1 MRTRIHLAAAF
12 LTVLLAVFL
21 AMQAVA
27 AGAED
32 PFQSHVRPTEPLSP
46 EEERKAFLLPPGFE
60 IQLVAAEPDIL
71 KPLNLAFDGRGRL
84 WVTDTTEYP
93 YPAKDGAPGR
103 DTIKVLE
110 DADGDGR
117 AEKITTFAD
126 GLNIPIG
133 LYPYRRGVV
142 AFSIPNISYFEDT
155 DGDGRADRREVLY
168 GPFDTTRDTHG
179 MNNSFVRGFDGWVYA
194 CHGFSNESKVQGKDG
209 HVVRMQSGNIYR
221 FRLDGSRI
229 EQFAWGQVNP
239 FGMAIDPL
247 GDLYTA
253 DCHSKPL
260 TLLLRGGYTESFG
273 KPHDGLGFVPE
284 LLRHD
289 HGSTAIA
296 GCASYSAE
304 DFPQEYRGSLFLGN
318 VMTSRVHRDSLRRD
332 GGTVRAKEEREF
344 VTTGDPWFRPVDVRL
359 GPDGALYIA
368 DFYNR
373 IIGHYEVR
381 LDHPGRDRRSGRIWR
396 VVYRGEGS
404 GGGKRA
410 VDLTSAPVE
419 KLIEAL
425 SSPNL
430 TLRLLATDQLSDR
443 IGEACVEP
451 LRRAVASQKGSGG
464 AAALGI
470 HGLWAL
476 HRLGA
481 LDGSLLRPAAANLD
495 ISMRIH
501 AQRILSETLSWT
513 AGHREMPVKAL
524 SDPEG
529 LVVRAAADAI
539 GQHPAAEHVRPLLD
553 ALRSA
558 PAADVHRILAIRIA
572 LRNQLRADGVL
583 AAIRREGIGDE
594 DRGRLATVLLAVPT
608 PESAAVLLD
617 HIQRTDVD
625 RGALAGML
633 RHAARHVEAA
643 RIDDV
648 AAIARKRVVD
658 DLDLQ
663 IELIQPI
670 HQGVTE
676 RGLDPTPGLIEWAR
690 ALAGRLLDSGV
701 GAESSWAPIAASLP
715 SEGRAARRLRPWDLE
730 PRASEDGAE
739 EVFFLSSLPLGEK
752 YTGAVRSRPFALPPK
767 LSFFICGHLGFPE
780 APALPKNL
788 ARLRLEDTGEVL
800 REALAPRSDRARRVE
815 WDFGGDAGK
824 RAYFEIADGL
834 DLDAYAWVAVARFDP
849 PVVSVPPA
857 SPAVSMRRIELAAR
871 LVETLK
877 LEDLAPRLRLIIEEP
892 SAEAAA
898 RSAAA
903 RALSTIEPEDR
914 LPALARLVAE
924 GEIPPRIERAVCEAV
939 ARRRTELWDGLLR
952 EGMKA
957 APRGLQSDL
966 ATRLAAARG
975 GASLLLAMVAEG
987 IASPRLLQNPV
998 LRKQIAAS
1006 GAAGSEKEAESRLDE
1021 LTASLPPQSD
1031 EAQKLIEA
1039 KRRGFAK
1046 AESSAARGKAV
1057 FTKTCAPCH
1066 KIGGEGIVI
1075 GPQLDGIG
1083 NRGVERVLEDILD
1096 PNRNVDAAFGITTYI
1111 LKDGQVLLGLFR
1123 REEGQAVV
1131 VADSTG
1137 KEITLP
1143 RGRIAREEK
1152 SRTSLMPESLVETIP
1167 PAEFFD
1173 LIAYL
1178 LSERSEPATPR

>member
-1 MRTRIHLAAAF
+1 MGTRSALRRQLACAGLFFALQAA
-12 LTVLLAVFL
+12 
-21 AMQAVA
+21 A

-46 EEERKAFLLPPGFE
+46 EDERKAFHLPAGFE

-71 KPLNLAFDGRGRL
+71 KPMNLAFDGRGRL

-93 YPAKDGAPGR
+93 YAAKEGAPAR
-103 DTIKVLE
+103 DSIKVLE

-117 AEKITTFAD
+117 AEKVSTFAD

-133 LYPYRRGVV
+133 LYPYRSGVV
-142 AFSIPNISYFEDT
+142 AFSIPNIYRFEDT

-194 CHGFSNESKVQGKDG
+194 CHGFSNESRVQGKDG
-209 HVVRMQSGNIYR
+209 HIVRMQSGNIYR

-239 FGMAIDPL
+239 FGMAIDSL

-273 KPHDGLGFVPE
+273 KPHDGLGFVPQI
-284 LLRHD
+284 LRHD

-304 DFPQEYRGSLFLGN
+304 DFPPEYRRSLYLGN
-318 VMTSRVHRDSLRRD
+318 VMTSRVHRDSLHYD
-332 GGTVRAKEEREF
+332 GGSVKAKEEREF
-344 VTTGDPWFRPVDVRL
+344 VTTDDPWFRPVDLRL

-381 LDHPGRDRRSGRIWR
+381 LDHPGRDRHRGRIWR
-396 VVYRGEGS
+396 IAYRGEGARKP
-404 GGGKRA
+404 GRPI
-410 VDLTSAPVE
+410 DLAAASVE
-419 KLIEAL
+419 KLIESLA
-425 SSPNL
+425 SPNL
-430 TLRLLATDQLSDR
+430 TVRLLATDQLSDR
-443 IGEACVEP
+443 IGEAAVES
-451 LRRAVASQKGSGG
+451 LRRALGSRGL
-464 AAALGI
+464 AAEDARGKVNT
-470 HGLWAL
+470 LWTL

-481 LDGSLLRPAAANLD
+481 LDESLLKPAAADLD
-495 ISMRIH
+495 PVVRIH
-501 AQRILSETLSWT
+501 AQRILSETDSWT
-513 AGHREMPVKAL
+513 AGHRAMALQAL
-524 SDPEG
+524 SGGEG
-529 LVVRAAADAI
+529 LLVRAAADAI
-539 GQHPAAEHVRPLLD
+539 GRHPAAENVRPLLD

-558 PAADVHRILAIRIA
+558 PAADVHRIHGIRIA

-583 AAIRREGIGDE
+583 AAIRREGIGDD
-594 DRGRLATVLLAVPT
+594 DRGRLASVLLAVPT

-625 RGALAGML
+625 RAALAGIL

-643 RIDDV
+643 RIDEV
-648 AAIARKRVVD
+648 SAVARKRVSD

-670 HQGVTE
+670 HQGVVE
-676 RGLDPTPGLIEWAR
+676 RGSDPPPGLIEWAR
-690 ALAGRLLDSGV
+690 ALAGRLLDSAPAAG
-701 GAESSWAPIAASLP
+701 SSWTLLAAPFP
-715 SEGRAARRLRPWDLE
+715 SGARAERRLRGWDLE
-730 PRASEDGAE
+730 PRASEDGAGD
-739 EVFFLSSLPLGEK
+739 VPFLSSLPLGEK
-752 YTGAVRSRPFALPPK
+752 YTGAIRSRPFSLPPQ
-767 LSFFICGHLGFPE
+767 LTFFICGHLGFPE
-780 APALPKNL
+780 SPALPKNL
-788 ARLRLEDTGEVL
+788 ARLRLEETGEVL
-800 REALAPRSDRARRVE
+800 SEALAPRSDRARRVE
-815 WDFGGDAGK
+815 WNVAKHAGEQG
-824 RAYFEIADGL
+824 FIEVVDGL

-849 PVVSVPPA
+849 PVVSVPAA
-857 SPAVSMRRIELAAR
+857 SPAVALRRTELAAR

-877 LEDLAPRLRLIIEEP
+877 LVELAPRLRRLLEEGSGEP
-892 SAEAAA
+892 AA

-903 RALSTIEPEDR
+903 RAFTSIEPEDR
-914 LPALARLVAE
+914 LPALTRLVGE
-924 GEIPPRIERAVCEAV
+924 VEIPPRLERAVCEAV
-939 ARRRTELWDGLLR
+939 ARRRTEQWDGLLR

-957 APRGLQSDL
+957 APGGLQSAL
-966 ATRLAAARG
+966 AARLAAARG

-998 LRKQIAAS
+998 LRRQIAAS
-1006 GAAGSEKEAESRLDE
+1006 GAAGSEMETEARLEE

-1031 EAQKLIEA
+1031 ESQRRIED
-1039 KRRGFAK
+1039 KRKGFAQ
-1046 AESSAARGKAV
+1046 AEVSAARGKAV
-1057 FTKTCAPCH
+1057 FAKSCAPCH
-1066 KIGGEGIVI
+1066 KVGGEGAVI

-1083 NRGVERVLEDILD
+1083 NRGVERLLEDILD
-1096 PNRNVDAAFGITTYI
+1096 PNRNVDAAFGVTTYL

-1131 VADSTG
+1131 VADTTG
-1137 KEITLP
+1137 KEITLQ

-1152 SRTSLMPESLVETIP
+1152 SRMSLMPESLVETIP
-1167 PAEFFD
+1167 PADFFD

-1178 LSERSEPATPR
+1178 LSKR